1 MFKSNLE
8 NKLIF
13 KKFLVGSLIYKSN
26 FSFIH
31 EGINK
36 NNKEQVAMKFE
47 KILGN
52 YNYIESEAYLLC
64 LLKGKGIPKLIS
76 YGKSGKYNVLIEELL
91 GKSIYK
97 LLDLQY
103 KDMKKKIN
111 DVCLIALQCLD
122 RLEYIHSKDII
133 HKDIKMLN
141 FLFGKKDPELIYLID
156 FGMAKKFRSSKTGKH
171 IKFNNLKIIEGS
183 LRYKSINSIR
193 GYEESRRDD
202 LESLGYVLVFLL
214 KKFLPWTRIEKMDL
228 TPREKNKK
236 IIEIKSTT
244 LPEEICQGLPK
255 EFAEYIKYSRKLL
268 FEQNPNYDYLR
279 HLFLDIILKNDQLP
293 DYTYIDYRAFSWIKE
308 KEIKRKFESFSNR
321 KNILSSGDLNNTLS
335 KHTNNFHKRL
345 YSQIKDS
352 INRTKS
358 QEKVK
363 EDDNNVFKP
372 DLKNINIIINNISS
386 YSKDKIDRGKNEKIN
401 ENMYKKIDVKKNN
414 PFIINNATSKKKSK
428 KSIRIIKEKRDHSN
442 YTNPITFDKITD
454 KREENMYKIGNK
466 KENIMYHKYL
476 NSNIDNS
483 NLLHLNNFSM
493 LQNLDINQD
502 GYPHSLKLQ
511 CYKTLK
517 EREKEKGILNFS
529 INNVKIKNNSK
540 LYHKKIQT
548 FDEYINTD

>member
-76 YGKSGKYNVLIEELL
+76 YGKYGKYNVLIEELL

-228 TPREKNKK
+228 TP
-236 IIEIKSTT
+236 
-244 LPEEICQGLPK
+244 
-255 EFAEYIKYSRKLL
+255 
-268 FEQNPNYDYLR
+268 
-279 HLFLDIILKNDQLP
+279 
-293 DYTYIDYRAFSWIKE
+293 KE
-308 KEIKRKFESFSNR
+308 K
-321 KNILSSGDLNNTLS
+321 
-335 KHTNNFHKRL
+335 
-345 YSQIKDS
+345 
-352 INRTKS
+352 TK
-358 QEKVK
+358 
-363 EDDNNVFKP
+363 P
-372 DLKNINIIINNISS
+372 
-386 YSKDKIDRGKNEKIN
+386 
-401 ENMYKKIDVKKNN
+401 
-414 PFIINNATSKKKSK
+414 
-428 KSIRIIKEKRDHSN
+428 
-442 YTNPITFDKITD
+442 
-454 KREENMYKIGNK
+454 
-466 KENIMYHKYL
+466 
-476 NSNIDNS
+476 
-483 NLLHLNNFSM
+483 
-493 LQNLDINQD
+493 
-502 GYPHSLKLQ
+502 KL
-511 CYKTLK
+511 
-517 EREKEKGILNFS
+517 
-529 INNVKIKNNSK
+529 
-540 LYHKKIQT
+540 
-548 FDEYINTD
+548 